1 MIINKLHIE
10 NFGKLHNIDLNFNDN
25 LNQIIKENGWGK
37 STLAMFI
44 KAMFYGMPAKTRGDD
59 FKSERTKY
67 MPWQGGNYGGYI
79 EFRKND
85 KNYRVT
91 RIFGKSPE
99 LDSFELLDLGNN
111 QLIKSEFSS
120 LGEEL
125 FGIGEES
132 FKMTAFF
139 PQLNFRSNANSELTA
154 NLTGV
159 NKYQDDL
166 ASIDNAIK
174 KLKEKR
180 LDIKRQIP
188 KKTDIEDKR
197 LALSQLRS
205 YSNSLNSEIDDK
217 EKQLV
222 LLQKEQDEAN
232 TKVQLEKDKLSL
244 QEERYKDKTLI
255 ESKLQNLTSQIA
267 NLYERQANLQNK
279 TLENL
284 QSTTNSKFKGVY
296 IGLLMF
302 FMLVASASIVL
313 FAVDVIEFYVFLPMC
328 LLAVVAIIIF
338 YFQLKKRAKDDNQY
352 QEKLTDSNA
361 KIDDFKAQIDTLNE
375 SVAHLK
381 TVLDGYNEVSMP
393 NRDEYDRLRSQQNSA
408 NVNVLTLKN
417 QITNLKNDLEN
428 NINKEDYLASQ
439 IEKMKSDYN
448 DLNYK
453 YTLIDKTIEF
463 LLQAKDNVAS
473 RYVST
478 INSDFSKIL
487 HKFNIIENRFL
498 IDNQWNVKEQTSIGT
513 KDYEFSSQGLQD
525 IISFCQRISLI
536 YKIYK
541 KEKPFI
547 ILDDTFVNLDDNMME
562 CAREV
567 IYELSKSFQII
578 YICCNSRC
586 MI

>member
-37 STLAMFI
+37 STLVMFI

-79 EFRKND
+79 EFRKDD

-99 LDSFELLDLGNN
+99 LDSFELLDLTNN
-111 QLIKSEFSS
+111 QLIKSETSS

-205 YSNSLNSEIDDK
+205 YSNTLNCEIDDK
-217 EKQLV
+217 ERHLI

-232 TKVQLEKDKLSL
+232 TKVQLEKDKLNL

-255 ESKLQNLTSQIA
+255 ESKLQSLTSQIA
-267 NLYERQANLQNK
+267 GLYERQSNLQNK

-361 KIDDFKAQIDTLNE
+361 IIDDFKAQIDTLNE
-375 SVAHLK
+375 SVTHLK

-428 NINKEDYLASQ
+428 NINKEDYLTSQ

>member
-44 KAMFYGMPAKTRGDD
+44 KSMFYGMPAKTRGDD

-79 EFRKND
+79 EFIKDD

-99 LDSFELLDLGNN
+99 LDSFELLDLTNN
-111 QLIKSEFSS
+111 QLIKSETSS

-205 YSNSLNSEIDDK
+205 YSNTLNSEIDDK
-217 EKQLV
+217 ERHLV

-232 TKVQLEKDKLSL
+232 TKVQLEKDKLNL

-255 ESKLQNLTSQIA
+255 ESKLQSLTSQIA
-267 NLYERQANLQNK
+267 GLYERQSNLQNK

-284 QSTTNSKFKGVY
+284 QSTTNSKFRSVY
-296 IGLLMF
+296 IGLLIF
-302 FMLVASASIVL
+302 FMLVALASIVL
-313 FAVDVIEFYVFLPMC
+313 FAVDVIKFYAMSGC
-328 LLAVVAIIIF
+328 SW
-338 YFQLKKRAKDDNQY
+338 R
-352 QEKLTDSNA
+352 LTGT
-361 KIDDFKAQIDTLNE
+361 FK
-375 SVAHLK
+375 
-381 TVLDGYNEVSMP
+381 
-393 NRDEYDRLRSQQNSA
+393 
-408 NVNVLTLKN
+408 
-417 QITNLKNDLEN
+417 
-428 NINKEDYLASQ
+428 
-439 IEKMKSDYN
+439 
-448 DLNYK
+448 
-453 YTLIDKTIEF
+453 F
-463 LLQAKDNVAS
+463 
-473 RYVST
+473 
-478 INSDFSKIL
+478 
-487 HKFNIIENRFL
+487 
-498 IDNQWNVKEQTSIGT
+498 
-513 KDYEFSSQGLQD
+513 
-525 IISFCQRISLI
+525 
-536 YKIYK
+536 
-541 KEKPFI
+541 
-547 ILDDTFVNLDDNMME
+547 
-562 CAREV
+562 
-567 IYELSKSFQII
+567 
-578 YICCNSRC
+578 
-586 MI
+586 

>member
-79 EFRKND
+79 EFRKDD

-99 LDSFELLDLGNN
+99 LDSFELLDLTNN
-111 QLIKSEFSS
+111 QLIKSETSS

-205 YSNSLNSEIDDK
+205 YSNTLNSEIDDK
-217 EKQLV
+217 ERHLV

-232 TKVQLEKDKLSL
+232 TKVQLEKDKLNL

-255 ESKLQNLTSQIA
+255 ESKLQSLTSQIA
-267 NLYERQANLQNK
+267 GLYERQSNLQNK

-284 QSTTNSKFKGVY
+284 QSTTNSKFRSVY
-296 IGLLMF
+296 IGLLIF
-302 FMLVASASIVL
+302 FMLIALASIVL
-313 FAVDVIEFYVFLPMC
+313 FAVDVIKFYVFLPIC
-328 LLAVVAIIIF
+328 LLSVIAMIII
-338 YFQLKKRAKDDNQY
+338 YFQIKRHTKDDKQY
-352 QEKLTDSNA
+352 QEKLTDSSA

-567 IYELSKSFQII
+567 VSELSKNFQII

>member
-79 EFRKND
+79 EFRKDD

-361 KIDDFKAQIDTLNE
+361 IIDDFKAQIDTLNE
-375 SVAHLK
+375 SVTHLK

-567 IYELSKSFQII
+567 VGELSKSFQII

>member
-10 NFGKLHNIDLNFNDN
+10 NFGKLHNIELNFNDN

-79 EFRKND
+79 EFRKDD

-99 LDSFELLDLGNN
+99 FDSFELLDLGNN
-111 QLIKSEFSS
+111 QLIKSETSS

-217 EKQLV
+217 ERHLV

-296 IGLLMF
+296 IGLLIF

-313 FAVDVIEFYVFLPMC
+313 FAVDVIKFYVFLPIC
-328 LLAVVAIIIF
+328 LLSVIAMIII
-338 YFQLKKRAKDDNQY
+338 YFQIKRQTKDDKQY

-375 SVAHLK
+375 SVTHLK

-567 IYELSKSFQII
+567 VGELSKSFQII

>member
-79 EFRKND
+79 EFRKDD

-99 LDSFELLDLGNN
+99 FDSFELLDLGNN

-296 IGLLMF
+296 IGLLIF

-338 YFQLKKRAKDDNQY
+338 YFQLKKRAKDDTQY
-352 QEKLTDSNA
+352 QEKLTDSGA

-381 TVLDGYNEVSMP
+381 TALDGYNEVSMP

-567 IYELSKSFQII
+567 VGELSKSFQII

>member
-79 EFRKND
+79 EFRKDD

-99 LDSFELLDLGNN
+99 FDSFELLDLGNN

-267 NLYERQANLQNK
+267 SLYERQANLQNK

-338 YFQLKKRAKDDNQY
+338 YFQLKKRAKDDTQY
-352 QEKLTDSNA
+352 QEKLTDSGA

-375 SVAHLK
+375 SVTHLK

>member
-79 EFRKND
+79 EFIKDD

-99 LDSFELLDLGNN
+99 LDSFELLDLTNN
-111 QLIKSEFSS
+111 QLIKSETSS

-205 YSNSLNSEIDDK
+205 YSNTLNSEIDDK
-217 EKQLV
+217 ERHLV

-232 TKVQLEKDKLSL
+232 AKVQLEKDKLNL

-267 NLYERQANLQNK
+267 SLYERQANLQNK

-284 QSTTNSKFKGVY
+284 QSTTNSKFRSVY

-567 IYELSKSFQII
+567 VSELSKNFQII

>member
-79 EFRKND
+79 EFRKDD

-99 LDSFELLDLGNN
+99 FDSFELLDLGNN

-188 KKTDIEDKR
+188 KKTDIEDKH

-205 YSNSLNSEIDDK
+205 YSNTLNSEIDDK

-361 KIDDFKAQIDTLNE
+361 IIDDFKAQIDTLNE
-375 SVAHLK
+375 SVTHLK

-567 IYELSKSFQII
+567 VGELSKSFQII